1 MSERKVIIVYPE
13 LDNLLNETSVIMAA
27 CKEVTIKKKKNRSPD
42 ENTKV
47 LGFFPS
53 HIFYLL

>member
-27 CKEVTIKKKKNRSPD
+27 CKEVTIKKKK
-42 ENTKV
+42 K
-47 LGFFPS
+47 
-53 HIFYLL
+53 